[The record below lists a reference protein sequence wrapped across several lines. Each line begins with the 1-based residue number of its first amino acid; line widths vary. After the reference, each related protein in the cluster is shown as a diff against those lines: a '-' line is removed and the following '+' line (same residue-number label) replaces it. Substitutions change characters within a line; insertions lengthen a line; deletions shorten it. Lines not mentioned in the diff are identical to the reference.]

1 MDLTAQEFSCV
12 PSQDLYLMEKC
23 DGCKTILNQSV
34 TYTIAGKPEV

>member
-1 MDLTAQEFSCV
+1 MNLTAQEFSYV
-12 PSQDLYLMEKC
+12 PSQGLYLMEKC